1 VLGVAR
7 GGVPVADAVA
17 TELGASLDMVLV
29 RKLGALSR
37 PEVTVGAIG
46 EGGVRVV
53 NNRLSRS
60 MRLSDDEMRSAE
72 FRERLELDRLAMK
85 LRGDRPRRELD
96 GRTVIVVDD
105 GIATGATARAA
116 CAIARRRGAARIVL
130 AALAAPLG
138 WQEWMVG
145 VADDYLALETV
156 DSVLAISRLC
166 EEFGQTTDEEVI
178 ALLDGSRT
186 GAGDFDED
194 VQIDLG
200 RIQLGGHLAV
210 PANHSGVVIF
220 AHGSG
225 SSRHSPRNLF
235 VAAEL
240 RKAGLATLLFDLL
253 TFAEEKD
260 RSNVFDIG
268 LLARRLVA
276 ATKWIQ
282 DRPEVSGSRIG
293 YFGASTGAAAALTAA
308 TDPSVAIHA
317 IVSRGGRPDL
327 AGPAIPRVEAPTL
340 LIVGGADQPVLELNL
355 QAAAMMRCPNRLW
368 VVPDATHL
376 FSEPGALQS
385 VAELASA
392 WFTDYLI
399 GVDR

>member
-1 VLGVAR
+1 MLGVAR
-7 GGVPVADAVA
+7 GGVPVAAAVA
-17 TELGASLDMVLV
+17 SELGAPFDVLLV

-85 LRGDRPRRELD
+85 LRGDRPKRAMY
-96 GRTVIVVDD
+96 GRTAIIVDD

-116 CAIARRRGAARIVL
+116 CAIARRQGASRIVL
-130 AALAAPLG
+130 AALAAPVG

-145 VADDYLALETV
+145 AADEYLALETV

-166 EEFGQTTDEEVI
+166 EKFGQTTDEEVI
-178 ALLDGSRT
+178 ALLDGSRQ
-186 GAGDFDED
+186 GVGDFDED
-194 VQIDLG
+194 VEIDLG

-210 PANHSGVVIF
+210 PAGHSGVVVF

-260 RSNVFDIG
+260 RSHVFDIG
-268 LLARRLVA
+268 LLAGRLVA
-276 ATKWIQ
+276 ATKWLE
-282 DRPEVSGSRIG
+282 DRREVSGSRIG

-308 TDPSVAIHA
+308 ADPSVSIHA

-327 AGPAIPRVEAPTL
+327 AGPALPLVDAPTL
-340 LIVGGADQPVLELNL
+340 LIVGEADQSVLELNRR
-355 QAAAMMRCPNRLW
+355 AAAMMRCPNRLW
-368 VVPDATHL
+368 VVPAATHL

-385 VAELASA
+385 VAELARA
-392 WFTDYLI
+392 WFADHLI